1 MEILKLIEAHF
12 INDDEAFN
20 NYARAIVDYYKKDGN
35 LEGADEILELIKTG
49 HIPIRTNTPLLYKEP
64 EHTKA
69 VYSSKSQDTVTSI
82 QETDDIKDDT
92 NEPVTVNEQPKKRHR
107 RTKAEIEADNKA
119 KENSNQE
126 IDTKPKRHSRT
137 KAEMEADRLKAE
149 ELPADTK
156 KRHRRTK
163 EELIN
168 AGYYDKKEDEDTSTK
183 KRHRRTKS

>member
-12 INDDEAFN
+12 NNDDEAFN
-20 NYARAIVDYYKKDGN
+20 NYARAIVKYYKKDGN

-92 NEPVTVNEQPKKRHR
+92 NEPDAINEQPKKRHR

-126 IDTKPKRHSRT
+126 TDTKPKRHRRT

-183 KRHRRTKS
+183 KRRRRTKS

>member
-12 INDDEAFN
+12 NNDDETFN

-49 HIPIRTNTPLLYKEP
+49 HIPVRINTPLLYKEP

-69 VYSSKSQDTVTSI
+69 VYSSKSQDTTSSV
-82 QETDDIKDDT
+82 QEVDDIKDIP

-119 KENSNQE
+119 KENLNQE
-126 IDTKPKRHSRT
+126 TDTKPKRHRRT
-137 KAEMEADRLKAE
+137 KAEMEADRLKVE

-163 EELIN
+163 AELMA
-168 AGYYDKKEDEDTSTK
+168 AGYYD
-183 KRHRRTKS
+183 

>member
-20 NYARAIVDYYKKDGN
+20 NYARAIVEYYKKDGN

-49 HIPIRTNTPLLYKEP
+49 HIPTRTNTPLLYKEP

-69 VYSSKSQDTVTSI
+69 VYSSKSQDTATSI
-82 QETDDIKDDT
+82 QEADDIKDDT
-92 NEPVTVNEQPKKRHR
+92 NESAAVNEQPKKRHR

-126 IDTKPKRHSRT
+126 IDTKPKRHRRT

-168 AGYYDKKEDEDTSTK
+168 TGYYDKKEDEDTSTK

>member
-12 INDDEAFN
+12 NNDDEAFN
-20 NYARAIVDYYKKDGN
+20 NYARAIVEYYKKDGN

-49 HIPIRTNTPLLYKEP
+49 HVPVRTNTPLLYKEP

-69 VYSSKSQDTVTSI
+69 VYSSKSQDTISSV
-82 QETDDIKDDT
+82 QEADDIKDIP

-126 IDTKPKRHSRT
+126 TDTKPKRHRRT
-137 KAEMEADRLKAE
+137 KAEMEADRLKADDAK
-149 ELPADTK
+149 P

-163 EELIN
+163 AELMA
-168 AGYYDKKEDEDTSTK
+168 AGYYD
-183 KRHRRTKS
+183 